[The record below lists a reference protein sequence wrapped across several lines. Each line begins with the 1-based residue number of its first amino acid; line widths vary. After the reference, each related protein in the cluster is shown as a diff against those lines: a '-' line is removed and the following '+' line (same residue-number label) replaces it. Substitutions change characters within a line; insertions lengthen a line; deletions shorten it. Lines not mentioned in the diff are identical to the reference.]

1 LVCMSKREKQ
11 LEKIKNNPKNVTFDD
26 LVSLLE
32 YFGCI
37 FREGKGSHFV
47 YTHFCFGEEEHTL
60 PRQKPMGVIYVK
72 KAIANIE
79 RIKECKEDDG
89 NGK

>member
-1 LVCMSKREKQ
+1 MNEIRDLT
-11 LEKIKNNPKNVTFDD
+11 PKDRISVT
-26 LVSLLE
+26 LAE